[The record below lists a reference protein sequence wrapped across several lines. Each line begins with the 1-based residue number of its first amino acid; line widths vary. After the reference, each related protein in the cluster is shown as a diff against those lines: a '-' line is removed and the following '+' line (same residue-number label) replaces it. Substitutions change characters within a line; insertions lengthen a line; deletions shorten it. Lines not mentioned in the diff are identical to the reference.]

1 MSQFFLMANKENE
14 QKMLGDVIS
23 KKVLLLFYSREE
35 KATYRKNILL
45 GACLYFHRV
54 SSQRTSWGGVHG
66 GRHSA
71 GEVAEHSHLIHKLQ
85 GEADWVWQG
94 LLKMQSPL
102 RVTHFPQ

>member
-1 MSQFFLMANKENE
+1 
-14 QKMLGDVIS
+14 MLGDVIS
-23 KKVLLLFYSREE
+23 KKVLLLFYSCEE
-35 KATYRKNILL
+35 KATYRENILL

-71 GEVAEHSHLIHKLQ
+71 GEVAEHSHPIHKLQ

-102 RVTHFPQ
+102 RVTHFPQQGHAS